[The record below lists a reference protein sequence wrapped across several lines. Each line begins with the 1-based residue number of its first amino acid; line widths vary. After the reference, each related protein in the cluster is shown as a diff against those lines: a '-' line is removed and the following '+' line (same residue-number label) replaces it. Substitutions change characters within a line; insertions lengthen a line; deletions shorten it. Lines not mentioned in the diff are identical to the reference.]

1 MLKEI
6 IIELNSIILI
16 PDIIFKININL
27 GNYLKLIIAI
37 ILILVYQK
45 VYLLKKM
52 QN

>member
-6 IIELNSIILI
+6 IIKLNLINLIL
-16 PDIIFKININL
+16 DIISKININL

-37 ILILVYQK
+37 ILILVYRK
-45 VYLLKKM
+45 AYLLKKM